1 MVRPAHV
8 SFTNKLEE
16 KVADIVEN
24 KYVIGFIT
32 FLIIVNAVTL
42 GLETSPEIYARH
54 EHFFYL
60 FDHIILG
67 VFTLEIAAK
76 LFAYRLSFF
85 RSGWN
90 IFDFLIVAIS
100 WIPTSG
106 TFAVLRALRILRVLR
121 LLSIVPQLR
130 HVINALG
137 HSIPGMSSV
146 FGVLCLI
153 FYVCAVLTTKLFG
166 TTPDAQVQDLFGS
179 VGDSTFTLF
188 QLMTLEGWSSD
199 IVGPVMEYHPWSW
212 MFFVPFII
220 ITSFAVLNLFIGII
234 VDAMSAVQ
242 NGHHTEELEKVDM
255 KTLHYDIKELHKEIA
270 RLQAQLDEQKK

>member
-8 SFTNKLEE
+8 KFAAPWQEKLA
-16 KVADIVEN
+16 KFVEH
-24 KYVIGFIT
+24 KYVIGCIT
-32 FLIIVNAVTL
+32 VLIVLNAITL
-42 GLETSPEIYARH
+42 GLETEPEIYAKH
-54 EHFFYL
+54 KKFFYI
-60 FDHIILG
+60 FDHIILA

-76 LFAYRLSFF
+76 FLAYRFSFF

-90 IFDFLIVAIS
+90 VFDLIIVAIS

-106 TFAVLRALRILRVLR
+106 AFAVLRALRILRALR
-121 LLSIVPQLR
+121 LLSIVPQMR

-153 FYVCAVLTTKLFG
+153 FYVCAVLTTKIFG
-166 TTPDAQVQDLFGS
+166 STPDPLIQDLFGS

-188 QLMTLEGWSSD
+188 QLMTLEGWTSE
-199 IVGPVMEYHPWSW
+199 IVGPTMEYHPWSW

-220 ITSFAVLNLFIGII
+220 VTSFAVLNLFIGII

-270 RLQAQLDEQKK
+270 RLKAQLDEQEK

>member
-1 MVRPAHV
+1 MVRPTHIK
-8 SFTNKLEE
+8 FTNKSQE
-16 KVADIVEN
+16 KIANLIEH

-32 FLIIVNAVTL
+32 FLIIINAITL
-42 GLETSPEIYARH
+42 GFETSPDILARH
-54 EHFFYL
+54 ERFFYI
-60 FDHIILG
+60 FDHLILA

-76 LFAYRLSFF
+76 FYAYRFSFF

-90 IFDFLIVAIS
+90 VFDFLIVAVS
-100 WIPTSG
+100 WVPTSG
-106 TFAVLRALRILRVLR
+106 AFAVLRALRILRVLR

-130 HVINALG
+130 HVISALG

-166 TTPDAQVQDLFGS
+166 TTEDAQIQALFGTI
-179 VGDSTFTLF
+179 GDSTFTLF

-212 MFFVPFII
+212 MFFIPFII

-234 VDAMSAVQ
+234 VDAMSVVQ

-270 RLQAQLDEQKK
+270 RLKAQLDGQKK